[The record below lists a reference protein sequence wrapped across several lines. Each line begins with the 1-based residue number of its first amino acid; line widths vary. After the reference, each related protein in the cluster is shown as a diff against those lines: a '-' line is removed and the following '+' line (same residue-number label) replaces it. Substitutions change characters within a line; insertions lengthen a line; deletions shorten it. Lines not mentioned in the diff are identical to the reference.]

1 MLWFFLSLLFLILAA
16 WIFIQTPWGQN
27 WIIGRVTKKLSKEL
41 ITRISINNVSF
52 SLFNSMHLEGL
63 LIEDR
68 KRDTLLYAG
77 IANVRITDW
86 FFFKDEIVLKYIGLE
101 DATVNFNRT
110 DSVWNNQF
118 LFDYL
123 STPSSKKSNTGG
135 INLNLKKVELKN
147 IRFIKSDK
155 WLGQDLTLRVSKL
168 NLDARD
174 MNLKTKNIEISL
186 IEISEPY
193 ISIYDYKRLK
203 PTLTNVPVVT
213 PVIDSLSKWNA
224 DGWTMQLDKLVV
236 ENGLLNNEKQIETP
250 LLSGFDGRHIFF
262 NEINGTFTN
271 VKWRKDTITAKV
283 NFKTKERSGLE
294 VKKMIA
300 DVKFTPQLMEFSKL
314 DLHTNRSRIG
324 DYYAMS
330 FDNFNDLGY
339 YISRVKMTGDFKNT
353 EISSDDIAFFAPGMK
368 NWKKNIII
376 TGKVKG
382 TVEDLNGKNL
392 FITAGNNTLLN
403 GDISLSGL
411 PNINTTF
418 IDFKSNE
425 FKTTYAD
432 AAGLFPSLKKIS
444 SPRLSSIQYINFKGN
459 FTGFIRDFVTLG
471 TIQTNLGTITTD
483 LNMKLPKGKA
493 PVYSG
498 NIATTNFNLGLFLGE
513 KNMGFIAFNAKVNGS
528 GFNKKINVDIDG
540 KINQFVYNG
549 YHYEEISVKGK
560 LIDKF
565 FSGNIIS
572 NDSNAVF
579 TAKGT
584 VDFNQKKPI
593 LNLEAE
599 IQDIQFQKLRIGKQ
613 NYVFSGRLN
622 FDFQGDNIDDF
633 LGTAR
638 IQHGILSRDSL
649 SLSFDSLILRS
660 TIVNG
665 EKKLSVSSDEFD
677 GTVTGQ
683 FNIDSLPN
691 AITLFLN
698 KYYPSYISEPKNK
711 PVTQNFGFDF
721 NTRNIDAYLKMLD
734 VKLNGFDGS
743 HLDGKINLA
752 QNQLELNATVPY
764 FTVNQF
770 VFNDSKLKGTGTR
783 EKLLLTG
790 RAGSTKIN
798 DSISLKA
805 TDFTIESTNDISKVK
820 IVTASNRKLNSANIN
835 ATVTTFNDGV
845 KIKFDSSYFDVNSK
859 TWSIEQNGEL
869 EFRSNTVANG
879 ELTLREGVQ
888 EIKLSTEPSTDGNH
902 NDLRVVLKNLNLG
915 DIAPFVLPKNAV
927 EGMASGT
934 ILIDDP
940 AKKFNV
946 KSNLNLQKLKFDDDS
961 IGNMK
966 VDFDYNNT
974 TGLLTA
980 NGINDD
986 PVRKIDFDMLWHLK
1000 KDSTNAENYIVLSPE
1015 NYPIKILNRFLGTL
1029 FTDIQGYATG
1039 KIKIGGPGN
1048 TINYTGKAKL
1058 HDAGLKVI
1066 FTQCFY
1072 KIEDTEIE
1080 LKETEIDLTG
1090 IILKDTAT
1098 GNPIYVNGTIMHS
1111 SFANLFL
1118 DIGIQTRK
1126 PFTSGKNE
1134 NRPVLLL
1141 NTTYNDNK
1149 QFYGKAYGTGSLQ
1162 LLGKQNDL
1170 NMQIS
1175 AIASEKDSSFVT
1187 IPPSRS
1193 RESGEAS
1200 FLVERQYGREMNADT
1215 YGNRSSNI
1223 FFDADITANPAVTM
1237 KVQIDDLT
1245 QDEIVGRG
1253 EGTLNIRSGTNEP
1266 LSIRGRYKILE
1277 GKYDYSFQSIFKKPF
1292 ILKKGL
1298 GVNNYIEWFGDPY
1311 KAKINFEAT
1320 YTAENVSFTP
1330 LVEDFSLDKSLSGL
1344 RSDVIVSATMYN
1356 ELFDPRFNFKIEL
1369 PENSEA
1375 KRNQSLAFNLAQ
1387 IEKNQNEL
1395 TRQVAFLIV
1404 TNSFAPRQNS
1414 ANPGLTGAFNE
1425 LLYNSI
1431 SGILFTEINNIFNNI
1446 LYKIF
1451 KTDKVRLDISGS
1463 LYNRNILYQTSG
1475 GSSLTVN
1482 QGNVKVNL
1490 PVSLLKGR
1498 LIFNPGLSSE
1508 ISLGSG
1514 AQTLLYKNFSLD
1526 LLINPSGSLRATV
1539 FYRENPDLIN
1549 QSVRA
1554 TRQGAGFSYRREA
1567 NRFWDLFGLGKK
1579 NNPQPIIIIPKPVTD
1594 SMQTELKI
1602 LN

>member
-1 MLWFFLSLLFLILAA
+1 MLWFFLSLLFLIIAA
-16 WIFIQTPWGQN
+16 WVFIQTPFGQN

-41 ITRISINNVSF
+41 ITNISIKHVNF

-77 IANVRITDW
+77 VANVRITDW

-101 DATVNFNRT
+101 DAIVNFNRT

-123 STPSSKKSNTGG
+123 TSPASKKNKKGG
-135 INLNLKKVELKN
+135 IDLNLKKLELKN
-147 IRFIKSDK
+147 IRFLKSDK
-155 WLGQDLTLRVSKL
+155 WLGQDLTLRLTKL
-168 NLDARD
+168 NLDAKEI
-174 MNLKTKNIEISL
+174 NLKTKNIDVSL
-186 IEISEPY
+186 IEISDPF

-203 PTLTNVPVVT
+203 TTFSPKATDSPMN
-213 PVIDSLSKWNA
+213 DSLSKWNA
-224 DGWTMQLDKLVV
+224 DGWTMQLDKLVL
-236 ENGLLNNEKQIETP
+236 ENGTLNNEKQIETP
-250 LLSGFDGRHIFF
+250 LLAGFDGRHILFT
-262 NEINGTFTN
+262 EIDGTLKN
-271 VKWRKDTITAKV
+271 VKWNKDTITAGI
-283 NFKTKERSGLE
+283 NLKTKERSGLE
-294 VKKMIA
+294 VKKLIA
-300 DVKFTPQLMEFSKL
+300 DVKLTPQLMEFSKL
-314 DLHTNRSRIG
+314 DLQTNRSRIG
-324 DYYAMS
+324 NYLAMD
-330 FDNFNDLGY
+330 FDDFNDFGY
-339 YISRVKMTGDFKNT
+339 FISRVKMTGDFNNT
-353 EISSDDIAFFAPGMK
+353 EISSDDIAFFAPAMK
-368 NWKKNIII
+368 TWKKNIII
-376 TGKVKG
+376 SGKIKG

-392 FITAGNNTLLN
+392 FIKAGKNTLLN
-403 GDISLSGL
+403 GDISLTGL
-411 PNINTTF
+411 PDINTTF

-432 AAGLFPSLKKIS
+432 VSGLFPSLKKIT

-459 FTGFIRDFVTLG
+459 FTGFIRDFVTDG
-471 TIQTNLGTITTD
+471 TVQTNLGTLTTD
-483 LNMKLPKGKA
+483 LNMKLPKGKD

-498 NIATTNFNLGLFLGE
+498 NIASNSFNLGAFLGN
-513 KNMGFIAFNAKVNGS
+513 KNMGIIALSANVKGS
-528 GFNKKINVDIDG
+528 GFSKKLNADIDG
-540 KINQFVYNG
+540 KIHQFLYNG
-549 YHYEEISVKGK
+549 YHYEDITIKGK
-560 LIDKF
+560 IVDKF

-572 NDSNAVF
+572 KDSNAVF
-579 TAKGT
+579 TANGT
-584 VDFNQKKPI
+584 VDFNNKRPI
-593 LNLEAE
+593 FNLEAE
-599 IQDIQFQKLRIGKQ
+599 IQDIQFKKLRIG
-613 NYVFSGRLN
+613 NTDYAFSGRLN

-633 LGTAR
+633 FGTAR
-638 IQHGILSRDSL
+638 IQHGRLSKDSTEI
-649 SLSFDSLILRS
+649 SFDSLILV
-660 TIVNG
+660 TEIIDG
-665 EKKLSVSSDEFD
+665 KKRLSVSTDEFD
-677 GTVTGQ
+677 GSITGQ
-683 FNIDSLPN
+683 FNIDSLPG

-698 KYYPSYISEPKNK
+698 KYFPSYINEPRNR
-711 PVTQNFGFDF
+711 PVTQNFEFDI
-721 NTRNIDAYLKMLD
+721 NTRNIEAYLKMLK
-734 VKLNGFDGS
+734 VGLNGFDGS
-743 HLDGKINLA
+743 HIDGKINLA
-752 QNQLELNATVPY
+752 QNLLEINATVPY
-764 FTVNQF
+764 FTINQF
-770 VFNDSKLKGTGTR
+770 EFNDAKLNGKGTR

-798 DSISLKA
+798 DSIRLKA
-805 TDFTIESTNDISKVK
+805 TDFTIESANDISKVK
-820 IVTASNRKLNSANIN
+820 IVTTSNQKLNSANIN

-845 KIKFDSSYFDVNSK
+845 KIKFDSSYLDVNSK
-859 TWSIEQNGEL
+859 TWSIQQNGEL
-869 EFRSNTVANG
+869 EFRGNSLTNG
-879 ELTLREGVQ
+879 GLTLREGEQ
-888 EIKLSTEPSTDGNH
+888 EIKLSTEPSTVGNH
-902 NDLRVVLKNLNLG
+902 NDLKVVLKNLNLS
-915 DIAPFVLPKNAV
+915 DITPFFLPKNTV

-934 ILIDDP
+934 IIVEDP
-940 AKKFNV
+940 AKNFNV
-946 KSNLNLQKLKFDDDS
+946 KSDLNLQKLRFDKDS
-961 IGNMK
+961 IGNLNTN
-966 VDFDYNNT
+966 FTYNKS
-974 TGLLTA
+974 TGKLIGK
-980 NGINDD
+980 GINDD
-986 PVRKIDFDMLWHLK
+986 AFRKLDFDMLWHLK
-1000 KDSTNAENYIVLSPE
+1000 KDSTNAENVINLSPE

-1039 KIKIGGPGN
+1039 KIKISGKN
-1048 TINYTGKAKL
+1048 NKMNYTGKARL
-1058 HDAGLKVI
+1058 QDAGLKVI

-1072 KIEDTEIE
+1072 KIDNTEIE

-1111 SFANLFL
+1111 SFANMFL
-1118 DIGIQTRK
+1118 DIVIQTRK
-1126 PFTSGKNE
+1126 PFTSGKND

-1141 NTTYNDNK
+1141 NTTYNNNK

-1175 AIASEKDSSFVT
+1175 AIASDTDSSFVT
-1187 IPPSRS
+1187 IPPSRN

-1200 FLVERQYGREMNADT
+1200 FLVERQYGREMNPDNYA
-1215 YGNRSSNI
+1215 NKSSNI

-1237 KVQIDDLT
+1237 TVQIDDLT

-1292 ILKKGL
+1292 ILKEGF
-1298 GVNNYIEWFGDPY
+1298 GINNYIEWFGDPY

-1330 LVEDFSLDKSLSGL
+1330 LVEDFSLDKSLSSL

-1356 ELFDPRFNFKIEL
+1356 ELFDPRFIFKIDL

-1395 TRQVAFLIV
+1395 NRQVAFLIV
-1404 TNSFAPRQNS
+1404 TNSFAPRQSS
-1414 ANPGLTGAFNE
+1414 ANPGLSGAFNE

-1431 SGILFTEINNIFNNI
+1431 SGILFTEINNIFNNV

-1482 QGNVKVNL
+1482 QGNIKVNL

-1526 LLINPSGSLRATV
+1526 LLINPSGSLRATI

-1554 TRQGAGFSYRREA
+1554 TRQGVGLSYRREA
-1567 NRFWDLFGLGKK
+1567 SRFWDLFGFGKK
-1579 NNPQPIIIIPKPVTD
+1579 NNPQPILIIPEPVTD
-1594 SMQTELKI
+1594 STQKELKI